1 MIEYGVRSDEAMEW
15 EGERARDQES
25 MRREERLRAN
35 HHPPPPPSQIF
46 NEKAISFEEILAVKG
61 QTIRKAV
68 RNDDDTIEFLE

>member
-1 MIEYGVRSDEAMEW
+1 MEW